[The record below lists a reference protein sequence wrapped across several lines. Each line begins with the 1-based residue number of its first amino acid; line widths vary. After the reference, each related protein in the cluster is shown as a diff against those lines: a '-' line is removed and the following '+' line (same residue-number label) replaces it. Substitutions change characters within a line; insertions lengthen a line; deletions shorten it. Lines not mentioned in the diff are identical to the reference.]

1 MLIRINDVAHG
12 THVGF
17 SEALTWNAVKFLYGT
32 YTKGLALIIRIRQ
45 VPLVINFETEVV
57 I

>member
-1 MLIRINDVAHG
+1 MAHG